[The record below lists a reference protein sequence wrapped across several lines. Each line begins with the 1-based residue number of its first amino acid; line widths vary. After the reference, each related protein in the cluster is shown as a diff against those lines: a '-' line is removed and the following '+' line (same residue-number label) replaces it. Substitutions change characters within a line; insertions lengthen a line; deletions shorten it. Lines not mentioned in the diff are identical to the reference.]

1 VNRKNTYLFLCVLGF
16 VIPYS
21 QFVPWV
27 MENGLQLGLFL
38 PQPASAPSSVWM
50 FSFRQLCY

>member
-27 MENGLQLGLFL
+27 MENGLRLGLFV
-38 PQPASAPSSVWM
+38 PQPA
-50 FSFRQLCY
+50 